1 MPVLMNAT
9 VRRALAPPAERSAA
23 PSTIGETNVF
33 GRQYAIPLNSA
44 ILPTV
49 NTHGD
54 FDEMC
59 LAANAGFVRKIE
71 LAAEI
76 VPDIMDG
83 AAAAISIS
91 EQHSR
96 TIHILVVEDDPT
108 MRNYGCELPRGPS
121 TSRFRDC
128 AARSRPIPALPVCLM
143 GMTSTITTT
152 AAAYKVPWTC
162 SLSGDMAKLK
172 SSWINRRS
180 VLWPPCLQESKP
192 NVFLEWSLI
201 RRW

>member
-96 TIHILVVEDDPT
+96 TIHILVVEDDPI
-108 MRNYGCELPRGPS
+108 MRNMVVNYLEDHQRPGSATARRDRG
-121 TSRFRDC
+121 
-128 AARSRPIPALPVCLM
+128 RSQR
-143 GMTSTITTT
+143 
-152 AAAYKVPWTC
+152 Y
-162 SLSGDMAKLK
+162 
-172 SSWINRRS
+172 RS
-180 VLWPPCLQESKP
+180 V
-192 NVFLEWSLI
+192 
-201 RRW
+201 

>member
-9 VRRALAPPAERSAA
+9 VRPALAPPAERSAA

-96 TIHILVVEDDPT
+96 TIHILVVEADP
-108 MRNYGCELPRGPS
+108 S
-121 TSRFRDC
+121 
-128 AARSRPIPALPVCLM
+128 A
-143 GMTSTITTT
+143 TTLSDGNDVDH
-152 AAAYKVPWTC
+152 YNNGGGLQS
-162 SLSGDMAKLK
+162 SLDLLFV
-172 SSWINRRS
+172 R
-180 VLWPPCLQESKP
+180 
-192 NVFLEWSLI
+192 
-201 RRW
+201 